1 MGTEF
6 PTLDP
11 TQDPTEV
18 PTPKPTHTPTEH
30 PTTLPPTT
38 DEPSFAPTHT
48 PTEVPTPAPTEV
60 PTQHPTEFPTHLPTE
75 KPTHVPTET
84 PTDLPTRDPTAF
96 PTHLPT
102 VSPTVDPTHIPT
114 TREPTGCLSRDAKI
128 HVLFLNKAKFVS
140 RRLLMAAAFESKQEI
155 LLKAL
160 AKELGVATA
169 DLSSTY
175 DTRSNGDIHA
185 EYKME
190 DLRAIQMGYALEQ
203 RVLAEH
209 DTFDPIPD
217 EFPVGRLYMEE
228 NFDCG
233 N

>member
-1 MGTEF
+1 MG
-6 PTLDP
+6 PR
-11 TQDPTEV
+11 
-18 PTPKPTHTPTEH
+18 PTHSPTEH

-38 DEPSFAPTHT
+38 DEPSFAPPHT

-60 PTQHPTEFPTHLPTE
+60 PTE
-75 KPTHVPTET
+75 
-84 PTDLPTRDPTAF
+84 DPTAV

-102 VSPTVDPTHIPT
+102 VSPTVDPTDFPTHLPTSKPTVDPTHIPT

-140 RRLLMAAAFESKQEI
+140 RRLLMAATFESKQEI

>member
-1 MGTEF
+1 MGSEVPTPSPTDSPTEY
-6 PTLDP
+6 PTDL
-11 TQDPTEV
+11 PTEV

-60 PTQHPTEFPTHLPTE
+60 PTQHPTEFPTHLPTVS
-75 KPTHVPTET
+75 PTVD
-84 PTDLPTRDPTAF
+84 PTDF

-102 VSPTVDPTHIPT
+102 SKPTVDPTHIPT

-140 RRLLMAAAFESKQEI
+140 RRLLMAAAFESKQEL